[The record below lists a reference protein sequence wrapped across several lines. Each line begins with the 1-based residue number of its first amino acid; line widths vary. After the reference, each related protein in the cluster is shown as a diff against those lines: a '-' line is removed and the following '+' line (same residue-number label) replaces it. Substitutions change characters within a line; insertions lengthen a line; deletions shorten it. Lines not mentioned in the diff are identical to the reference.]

1 MKVELKIHCREL
13 TGNMEEGIYE
23 MPEGST
29 TADLIHA
36 AEKKAGFTLADTFFP
51 WTFPVIN
58 GKTSQW
64 YDEIHEG
71 DKVTALHIVMGG

>member
-1 MKVELKIHCREL
+1 M
-13 TGNMEEGIYE
+13 N
-23 MPEGST
+23 
-29 TADLIHA
+29 A
-36 AEKKAGFTLADTFFP
+36 AGARLADAVFP
-51 WTFPVIN
+51 WTFPLIN